1 MLLRLSQRKEEK
13 HTLAGKQQRESV
25 LWRYF
30 CFTLQNMWEFFSSFK
45 QALGTT
51 SKKKT
56 ADLVTL
62 SKKGGRGQEK
72 GKI

>member
-1 MLLRLSQRKEEK
+1 MD
-13 HTLAGKQQRESV
+13 RESDISKIP
-25 LWRYF
+25 L
-30 CFTLQNMWEFFSSFK
+30 
-45 QALGTT
+45 TT
-51 SKKKT
+51 SKKT

>member
-1 MLLRLSQRKEEK
+1 MSSGSILKSLIFVITMFICLYVFEKKDLLVLLCKERLQ
-13 HTLAGKQQRESV
+13 
-25 LWRYF
+25 
-30 CFTLQNMWEFFSSFK
+30 
-45 QALGTT
+45 
-51 SKKKT
+51 KKTT

>member
-1 MLLRLSQRKEEK
+1 MVKNWLSQNSI
-13 HTLAGKQQRESV
+13 G
-25 LWRYF
+25 
-30 CFTLQNMWEFFSSFK
+30 NMDKSSYVRNDFK
-45 QALGTT
+45 
-51 SKKKT
+51 KKKT

>member
-51 SKKKT
+51 SKKKNCGFS
-56 ADLVTL
+56 DIVQ
-62 SKKGGRGQEK
+62 KGGEGS
-72 GKI
+72 GKR

>member
-1 MLLRLSQRKEEK
+1 MFVKKTKSLIDTIASNNDSRQKI
-13 HTLAGKQQRESV
+13 G
-25 LWRYF
+25 
-30 CFTLQNMWEFFSSFK
+30 
-45 QALGTT
+45 LGTT